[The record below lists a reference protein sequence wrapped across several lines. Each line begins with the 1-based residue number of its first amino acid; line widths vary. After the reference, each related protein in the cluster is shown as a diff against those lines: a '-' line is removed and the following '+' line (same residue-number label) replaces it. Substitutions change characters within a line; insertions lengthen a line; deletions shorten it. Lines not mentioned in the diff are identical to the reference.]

1 MAMRYI
7 SRGGA
12 PASMALRLGN
22 FGSLSSIRSNSW
34 SQPTS
39 SRRSIGS
46 AKSDVVLHR
55 FHPVIDD
62 GTVAD
67 AIQELPHTAR
77 NGSGAAHHMGKVGAV
92 LRTRCI
98 HAAEITL
105 QKHAAACIA
114 F

>member
-1 MAMRYI
+1 MRYI
-7 SRGGA
+7 SRGGV
-12 PASMALRLGN
+12 PASMAVRLGN
-22 FGSLSSIRSNSW
+22 FGSLSSMRSNSW

-39 SRRSIGS
+39 SRRSIRS
-46 AKSDVVLHR
+46 TKSDVFLHR

-77 NGSGAAHHMGKVGAV
+77 DGSGAAHYMWEVGAV

-98 HAAEITL
+98 YAAQIAL
-105 QKHAAACIA
+105 QKHA
-114 F
+114 